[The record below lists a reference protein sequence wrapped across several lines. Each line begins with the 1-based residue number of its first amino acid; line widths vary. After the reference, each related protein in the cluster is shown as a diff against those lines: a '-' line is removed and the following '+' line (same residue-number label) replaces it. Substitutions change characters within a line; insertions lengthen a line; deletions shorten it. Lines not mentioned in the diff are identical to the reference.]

1 MIHVQGGCQQD
12 YHRIKFIQNK
22 WHHNLFASTLA
33 KEHPDYRDKG
43 SVDKVLALPA
53 REMES
58 GFLEST

>member
-22 WHHNLFASTLA
+22 WHHNPFLSTLA
-33 KEHPDYRDKG
+33 KQYPDYRDNG
-43 SVDKVLALPA
+43 SMDKVLALLA

-58 GFLEST
+58 GFLEPT